1 MGGRSP
7 FLCVMGT
14 IILRAGSV
22 LFTAAMTMGLLASC
36 GEGGQEPATE
46 TSRTMTGEQRPATAR
61 GGTVSV
67 AEFQRLMVEHPGQVL
82 DVRTPGEW
90 DTGVMEGALLIDFYE
105 KDFAQQLDGLDP
117 TRPVFVYCHAG
128 GRSAKAMDMLQ
139 AKGFT
144 EVYDLDGGITAWRQA
159 GAPLVEAPSGTKE

>member
-1 MGGRSP
+1 M
-7 FLCVMGT
+7 
-14 IILRAGSV
+14 
-22 LFTAAMTMGLLASC
+22 
-36 GEGGQEPATE
+36 
-46 TSRTMTGEQRPATAR
+46 
-61 GGTVSV
+61 SV
-67 AEFQRLMVEHPGQVL
+67 ADFQRLMAEHPGQVL

-139 AKGFT
+139 AKVGFT
-144 EVYDLDGGITAWRQA
+144 EVYDLDGGITAWRQVC
-159 GAPLVEAPSGTKE
+159 APLVEAPSGTKE